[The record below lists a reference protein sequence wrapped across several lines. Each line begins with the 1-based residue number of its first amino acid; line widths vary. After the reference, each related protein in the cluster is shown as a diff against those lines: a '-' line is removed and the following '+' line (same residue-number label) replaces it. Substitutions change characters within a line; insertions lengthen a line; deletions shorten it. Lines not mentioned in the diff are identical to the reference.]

1 MSKRKLRFFYCL
13 SGADGIIHFGPAC
26 LTPTVRLP
34 ILYIYTVQDLSV
46 ETLKKCIASK
56 FGLGDKIAI
65 VYDVQ
70 YDKALENFDH
80 SKDILLCKP
89 HPPMPSRKSGEVIE
103 CGRKWPED
111 IMKEAEKW
119 TIIYVGTS
127 ENLLS
132 LLTFTFPNSA
142 HFVFDPSKEVLTQS
156 GMKCSKLMMRR
167 YMLVEKTKDAE
178 RIGILVGTLGVSRY
192 GQIIEQVKDSI
203 KKANKKAYTFLV
215 GKPNIPKLANF
226 PEIDVFVLIACPENS
241 LLDSKEYLKPIITPF
256 ELDVALN
263 SNREWTG
270 VYHANFQDLLPDG
283 SSFKEFEEEK
293 SDGDFSL
300 ISGKVRVKDKPAL
313 SNEEGALMVQDTRVS
328 NLHANGG
335 GDFLSQRTW
344 QGLEQ
349 KLGETKATK
358 AVEGQRGIAWGYA
371 NEGQ

>member
-1 MSKRKLRFFYCL
+1 MPGRGLILYCL
-13 SGADGIIHFGPAC
+13 SGADAIIHFGPAC

-34 ILYIYTVQDLSV
+34 ILYIYTIQGLNV
-46 ETLKKCIASK
+46 EKLEECVISK
-56 FGLGDKIAI
+56 FDQSDKIAI

-70 YDKALENFDH
+70 YDRALEALH
-80 SKDILLCKP
+80 QSKNIFLCKP
-89 HPPMPSRKSGEVIE
+89 HPPSRESDEVIE
-103 CGRKWPED
+103 CGRKWPEGVL
-111 IMKEAEKW
+111 KESEEWK
-119 TIIYVGTS
+119 IIYVGTS
-127 ENLLS
+127 ENLIS
-132 LLTFTFPNSA
+132 LLTFTFPSSA
-142 HFVFDPSKEVLTQS
+142 HFVFDPVKEVLAES

-192 GQIIEQVKDSI
+192 GQIIEQVKESI

-241 LLDSKEYLKPIITPF
+241 LLDSKEYLKPIVTPF

-270 VYHANFQDLLPDG
+270 IYHANFQDLLPDG
-283 SSFKEFEEEK
+283 NSFKEFEEEK
-293 SDGDFSL
+293 SEGDLSL
-300 ISGKVRVKDKPAL
+300 ISGKLRIKDKSGLP
-313 SNEEGALMVQDTRVS
+313 SEEGALMVQDTRVS
-328 NLHANGG
+328 NLHTNGG

-349 KLGETKATK
+349 KLGETEAVK